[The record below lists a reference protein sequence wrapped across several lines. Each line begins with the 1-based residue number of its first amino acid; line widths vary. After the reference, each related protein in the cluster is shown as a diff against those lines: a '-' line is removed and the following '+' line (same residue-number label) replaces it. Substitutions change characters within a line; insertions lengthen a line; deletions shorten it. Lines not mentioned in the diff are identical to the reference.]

1 MNHFFGALKK
11 YADFSGRA
19 RRQEYWMFILFYI
32 IFTIVIGL
40 VDNLLG
46 IPGILSGIFA
56 LALLLPSLAIGARRL
71 HDTNRSGWWLLMY
84 LLPVVG
90 PVVILIFNI
99 LEGDQNENRFGS
111 DPKAA

>member
-32 IFTIVIGL
+32 IFTVVIGL

-71 HDTNRSGWWLLMY
+71 HDTNRTGWWLLMY
-84 LLPVVG
+84 FLPVVG
-90 PVVILIFNI
+90 PVVILIFTI